1 MNKHGFGSMTGHSID
16 PVKWLKSHNGS
27 KGGGSKAANK
37 WKPEIKQALKA
48 NGLPTTAAYVNAW
61 IRQIQTESGGN
72 AGAVQGNIG
81 DINNRTGNLAR
92 GLLQVIPPTFAAN
105 KLPGHGNIM
114 NGLDN
119 AMAAINYA
127 KNVMVN
133 LECYKLLVMV
143 MVMPQVLITLVK
155 VMPLCLKKVA
165 KS

>member
-1 MNKHGFGSMTGHSID
+1 MAKT
-16 PVKWLKSHNGS
+16 HNGGGKS
-27 KGGGSKAANK
+27 GGSRAASK
-37 WKPEIKQALKA
+37 WKPEIKKALKA
-48 NGLPTTAAYVNAW
+48 NGLPTTPAYVNAW

-127 KNVMVN
+127 KNVMVEQ
-133 LECYKLLVMV
+133 ECCELSVMV
-143 MVMPQVLITLVK
+143 MVMPQV
-155 VMPLCLKKVA
+155 A
-165 KS
+165 

>member
-27 KGGGSKAANK
+27 KGGGSKASA

-48 NGLPTTAAYVNAW
+48 NGLPTTSAYVNAW

-119 AMAAINYA
+119 AMA
-127 KNVMVN
+127 
-133 LECYKLLVMV
+133 LS
-143 MVMPQVLITLVK
+143 ITLKRYGRTGMLQVIGHGHGYATGGLIKMQVGTTLQK
-155 VMPLCLKKVA
+155 VVILNG
-165 KS
+165 